1 MSTSKNS
8 GYVQA
13 VVDEQT
19 RVSESMEYAQQLASP
34 TAFNDARRSDGAES
48 IRRLSGPEVAGRGG
62 ATFGLQRAVE
72 MGPALAGKVK
82 SRRDARKF
90 VHDDTGISQGAVRF
104 SVTRD
109 DRMDVSHARDTL
121 ERVRISLGI
130 KRGVVHDSVVA
141 SFDAALWFC
150 HTVNGAS
157 RLNPGRS
164 KFSAPGLTE
173 EFDYLDVLD
182 MLGTDARRFFRTFAD
197 DIVEVNKR
205 VLAEYDPYDYESVDK
220 YSWLMEVAVGKGLV
234 QYPYLAHD
242 SADAC
247 LRLTLPERDA
257 LARSKLLVLSNVTN
271 VADQIQS
278 NCRFKS

>member
-1 MSTSKNS
+1 M
-8 GYVQA
+8 
-13 VVDEQT
+13 DEQT
-19 RVSESMEYAQQLASP
+19 YARETLEYIQRPTSP
-34 TAFNDARRSDGAES
+34 VVTAGVNPSDGTASE
-48 IRRLSGPEVAGRGG
+48 RRLSSPAVAGRGG
-62 ATFGLQRAVE
+62 TTFGLNRAVDIT
-72 MGPALAGKVK
+72 PALAGKVK

-90 VHDDTGISQGAVRF
+90 VYDDVGHFHRTVRF

-109 DRMDVSHARDTL
+109 DRMDVLLARDKL
-121 ERVRISLGI
+121 EYIRNAMGVR
-130 KRGVVHDSVVA
+130 RGVVHDSVVA

-164 KFSAPGLTE
+164 KFFAPGLTA

-197 DIVEVNKR
+197 DIAEVNKR
-205 VLAEYDPYDYESVDK
+205 VLAEYDPYDYGSVDK

-257 LARSKLLVLSNVTN
+257 VAKSKLLVLGSVTN
-271 VADQIQS
+271 AADFVQS
-278 NCRFKS
+278 NSRIKS

>member
-1 MSTSKNS
+1 MSASKNS

-19 RVSESMEYAQQLASP
+19 RVSGSMEYVQQLASP
-34 TAFNDARRSDGAES
+34 ASLDGARRSDATES
-48 IRRLSGPEVAGRGG
+48 IRRLSIPESAGRGG
-62 ATFGLQRAVE
+62 TTFGLHRVVE

-90 VHDDTGISQGAVRF
+90 VYDDTGISRGAVRF

-109 DRMDVSHARDTL
+109 DRMDVSLARDTL
-121 ERVRISLGI
+121 ERIRVSLGV
-130 KRGVVHDSVVA
+130 KSGVVHDSVVA

-164 KFSAPGLTE
+164 KFSAPGLTA

-197 DIVEVNKR
+197 DIAEVNKR
-205 VLAEYDPYDYESVDK
+205 VLAEYDPYDYESIDR

-247 LRLTLPERDA
+247 LQLTLPERDA
-257 LARSKLLVLSNVTN
+257 LAKSKLLVLSNVDN